1 MRDTQAGSGER
12 DSVAAGRISSSEGN
26 TRDNVL
32 VGVVGEGDDVASSNH
47 SSACSGQRDY
57 RLTNGERGSGRGGAR
72 HCASS
77 RTNNLCGLAERE
89 AVKVAELTLTEQRS
103 VAAFVDLE
111 KVREAA
117 NRNAASGGQNSVTV
131 ASRCAVVIKD
141 FLSLR
146 EVTDKRSGV
155 CRCAE
160 SAGGTSRS
168 GGGNVG
174 LDLVD
179 SRAKSLGDLILL
191 NGQVAWA
198 FIHSHDVFT
207 RPREAIEAGLRD
219 RQRLVAD
226 ALVERGR
233 NSHRWRDVGTG

>member
-1 MRDTQAGSGER
+1 M
-12 DSVAAGRISSSEGN
+12 
-26 TRDNVL
+26 
-32 VGVVGEGDDVASSNH
+32 
-47 SSACSGQRDY
+47 
-57 RLTNGERGSGRGGAR
+57 
-72 HCASS
+72 
-77 RTNNLCGLAERE
+77 
-89 AVKVAELTLTEQRS
+89 
-103 VAAFVDLE
+103 
-111 KVREAA
+111 
-117 NRNAASGGQNSVTV
+117 TV

-233 NSHRWRDVGTG
+233 NSHRWRDVGTGCVDRSDDGAERLADRDHVCARVASNGGDEASEFPAHHVKRGVSIGDQVGQRVVVSRSGHMSSGLF

>member
-1 MRDTQAGSGER
+1 M
-12 DSVAAGRISSSEGN
+12 SVAAG
-26 TRDNVL
+26 
-32 VGVVGEGDDVASSNH
+32 
-47 SSACSGQRDY
+47 
-57 RLTNGERGSGRGGAR
+57 
-72 HCASS
+72 
-77 RTNNLCGLAERE
+77 
-89 AVKVAELTLTEQRS
+89 
-103 VAAFVDLE
+103 
-111 KVREAA
+111 
-117 NRNAASGGQNSVTV
+117 
-131 ASRCAVVIKD
+131 CAVVIKD

-233 NSHRWRDVGTG
+233 NSHRWRDVGTGCVDRSDDGAERLADRHHVCARIASNGRDEASEFPAHHVERGVSIGDKVGQRVVVSRSGHMSSGLF

>member
-1 MRDTQAGSGER
+1 M
-12 DSVAAGRISSSEGN
+12 SVAAG
-26 TRDNVL
+26 
-32 VGVVGEGDDVASSNH
+32 
-47 SSACSGQRDY
+47 
-57 RLTNGERGSGRGGAR
+57 
-72 HCASS
+72 
-77 RTNNLCGLAERE
+77 
-89 AVKVAELTLTEQRS
+89 
-103 VAAFVDLE
+103 
-111 KVREAA
+111 
-117 NRNAASGGQNSVTV
+117 
-131 ASRCAVVIKD
+131 CAVVIKD

-155 CRCAE
+155 CRCTE
-160 SAGGTSRS
+160 GAGGTSRS

-233 NSHRWRDVGTG
+233 NSHCRRDVSTGGVDRSNDGAEGLADRYHVCARVSSNGRDEASEFPAHHVERGVSIGDKVGQRVVVSRSAHMSSGLF

>member
-1 MRDTQAGSGER
+1 M
-12 DSVAAGRISSSEGN
+12 SVAAG
-26 TRDNVL
+26 
-32 VGVVGEGDDVASSNH
+32 
-47 SSACSGQRDY
+47 
-57 RLTNGERGSGRGGAR
+57 
-72 HCASS
+72 
-77 RTNNLCGLAERE
+77 
-89 AVKVAELTLTEQRS
+89 
-103 VAAFVDLE
+103 
-111 KVREAA
+111 
-117 NRNAASGGQNSVTV
+117 
-131 ASRCAVVIKD
+131 CAVVIKD

-226 ALVERGR
+226 ALVESGR
-233 NSHRWRDVGTG
+233 NSHRWRNVSTGCVDWSNDGAERLADRYHVCARIASNGRDEASEFPAHHVERGVSIGDKVSQRVVVSRSAHMSSGLF